1 MGDPGTPETHDQ
13 KTTRS
18 HRTRTRKNMA
28 KYISMPI
35 RTTARAPYAE
45 DDAVGDLRDDSY
57 EYMETSR
64 FPRPHVTSSRSFF
77 RGISQ
82 NIYGTDCHVAYKIT
96 PIGKNSEA
104 TPRMGNTAH
113 CLYFPAFFFLLFSR
127 FDTFA
132 RSELSQVRGPGYELF
147 RWGRHRASSGHQL
160 HILQSE
166 WVVHQANRARAVSRH
181 RQPPTHPSA
190 GHSGRRVR
198 PA

>member
-1 MGDPGTPETHDQ
+1 MGDPGNPETHDQ

-28 KYISMPI
+28 KYITMPI

-57 EYMETSR
+57 EYMGTSR
-64 FPRPHVTSSRSFF
+64 FPRPHVTSSRSLF

-96 PIGKNSEA
+96 PIGKHSEA

-127 FDTFA
+127 FDTPRDSCSLRVFDNRERGEA
-132 RSELSQVRGPGYELF
+132 RGKLRGN
-147 RWGRHRASSGHQL
+147 WASL
-160 HILQSE
+160 HD
-166 WVVHQANRARAVSRH
+166 A
-181 RQPPTHPSA
+181 P
-190 GHSGRRVR
+190 
-198 PA
+198 